1 MLKAQLAEKDGNLQQ
16 WREER
21 DQLVAALEIQ
31 LKALISS
38 NIQKDNEIEQLK
50 KITSETSETV
60 SRIMFFL
67 CLFKLN
73 IGSFQNYLID

>member
-1 MLKAQLAEKDGNLQQ
+1 MLQAQLAEKDGNLQQ

-50 KITSETSETV
+50 KITSETSKTV

-73 IGSFQNYLID
+73 IGSIQNYLID

>member
-1 MLKAQLAEKDGNLQQ
+1 MKKYAEDREHCLKQQNEMEILKGQLAEKDGNLQQ

-38 NIQKDNEIEQLK
+38 NVQKDNEIEQ
-50 KITSETSETV
+50 
-60 SRIMFFL
+60 
-67 CLFKLN
+67 
-73 IGSFQNYLID
+73 

>member
-1 MLKAQLAEKDGNLQQ
+1 LAEKDGNLQQ

-38 NIQKDNEIEQLK
+38 NVQKDNEIEQLK
-50 KITSETSETV
+50 KITSEASKTV
-60 SRIMFFL
+60 SRIFFFL
-67 CLFKLN
+67 CLF
-73 IGSFQNYLID
+73 